1 MQRFFD
7 LDMEREIFLKIFPNW
22 RNLYIID
29 FFFKSDQSTVSRFSD
44 HKFPLKTLR
53 STLVLMP

>member
-7 LDMEREIFLKIFPNW
+7 LDMEREIFLNILLSW

-29 FFFKSDQSTVSRFSD
+29 FFQV
-44 HKFPLKTLR
+44 
-53 STLVLMP
+53 